1 MQIEDKVVVVTG
13 GASGI
18 GKALCERFAIEGA
31 GAVIVSDIDQS
42 GIDATIKDIS
52 SKTTAVGIIC
62 DVAKEEEIENLA
74 NNTLEQFGHID
85 LFCSNISA
93 VCRGVYV

>member
-31 GAVIVSDIDQS
+31 GAVIVSDI
-42 GIDATIKDIS
+42 
-52 SKTTAVGIIC
+52 
-62 DVAKEEEIENLA
+62 
-74 NNTLEQFGHID
+74 
-85 LFCSNISA
+85 
-93 VCRGVYV
+93 